1 MMTPRASVK
10 CLLPTLMAASLAS
23 PTAYGKSE
31 ILEGQSGTVSE
42 VGDVVQIALP
52 AAGLIGALWIGDTEG
67 AWQVTKGVAAT
78 AAITHT
84 LKFGVERL
92 RPDGTE
98 SNSFPSGHTSAA
110 FSGAAFIHHRYGNA
124 YGIPAYAAAAFVGG
138 SRIWANRHY
147 MDDVLAGGS
156 IAVMTSL
163 YFTDPYAQTDLVIAP
178 SLGEDHIGLA
188 LSYTPGLAGNK
199 GPRSEREKSHDW
211 GQQDKPLNNSY
222 TLMIGGF
229 DTDTNYIRD
238 KQETGFD
245 LNGFSKE
252 SEPNTYASALVNW
265 GMGKQQYLSFRFTP
279 LEARDTSVLNQDIG
293 FNGKRYA
300 AGSEVIAAYRSW
312 NLSADYMFNLMPKS
326 DWIVNVGAGISL
338 IDQWIRLDDLE
349 GGNLG
354 EFNDFFIVPAAAA
367 ELGYRFTPAVKASL
381 GYRITGLS
389 DFDSS
394 AFWGNVTYQINERW
408 AASLFYGQLEQTSD
422 TDEYYNDARF
432 NFAGFAVTYSF

>member
-1 MMTPRASVK
+1 MTPRASVTY
-10 CLLPTLMAASLAS
+10 LLPTLVAASLAS

-31 ILEGQSGTVSE
+31 ILEGQSGTISE

-199 GPRSEREKSHDW
+199 GPRAEREKSHDW

-265 GMGKQQYLSFRFTP
+265 GTGKQQYLSFRFTP
-279 LEARDTSVLNQDIG
+279 LEARDTSILNQDIG

-300 AGSEVIAAYRSW
+300 AGSEVIAAY
-312 NLSADYMFNLMPKS
+312 
-326 DWIVNVGAGISL
+326 
-338 IDQWIRLDDLE
+338 
-349 GGNLG
+349 
-354 EFNDFFIVPAAAA
+354 
-367 ELGYRFTPAVKASL
+367 
-381 GYRITGLS
+381 
-389 DFDSS
+389 
-394 AFWGNVTYQINERW
+394 QIGR
-408 AASLFYGQLEQTSD
+408 AH
-422 TDEYYNDARF
+422 
-432 NFAGFAVTYSF
+432 V